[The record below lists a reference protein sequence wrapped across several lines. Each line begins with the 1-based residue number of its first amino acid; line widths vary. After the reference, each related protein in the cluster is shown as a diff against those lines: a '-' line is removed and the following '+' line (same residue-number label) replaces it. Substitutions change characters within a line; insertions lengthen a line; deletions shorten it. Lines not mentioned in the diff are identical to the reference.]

1 MKNLLNK
8 LQSLASKKPSMPKM
22 TFLRKRLDKVE
33 KHFVKGGKFEK
44 LHPLYDALD
53 TFMFVPGYKTKN
65 GPHVRDSIDLKRS
78 MIFVVIA
85 LLPCLLFG
93 IYNTGFQSNLL
104 YAFKGSI
111 ELYNAEPLLSNI
123 LSNLWVGLITVLPI
137 YIVAYSVGGL
147 CEAIFSIIRKHEI
160 NEGFLVTGMLIPLCL
175 PPDIPLWM
183 VGVATAFGIIIGKE
197 IFGGTGFNIFNPALV
212 ARAFL
217 FFSYPQYMS
226 GDKVWVVDTGEA
238 YGVIDGISKATPLA
252 DLTNTPIEQ
261 LSSGPEAIT
270 WLDMFLGFIPGSIGE
285 TSTLCILIGALFLI
299 ITGIGSWRTMA
310 GVLFGMLF
318 MTLTLNYIIGPLLF
332 QSNHF
337 LFVGPQWHFVMG
349 GFAFGMVF
357 MATDPVSSAQTDK
370 GRLYYGFLIGLMAI
384 LIRVLNPAYPEGM
397 MLAILFA
404 NAFAPMIDYY
414 VIKANIKKRQV
425 RSANR

>member
-1 MKNLLNK
+1 MKNLLDK
-8 LQSLASKKPSMPKM
+8 LQSLSEIKPTMPKM
-22 TFLRKRLDKVE
+22 TFLRKQLDKVE

-44 LHPLYDALD
+44 LHPLYDAID
-53 TFMFVPGYKTKN
+53 TFLFVPGYKTKN

-78 MIFVVIA
+78 MIFVVLS

-93 IYNTGFQSNLL
+93 IYNTGYQSNLL
-104 YAFKGSI
+104 YDLNYSQNP
-111 ELYNAEPLLSNI
+111 LYINI
-123 LSNLWVGLITVLPI
+123 FNNLWVGLLTVLPI
-137 YIVAYSVGGL
+137 IIVVYSVGGI

-183 VGVATAFGIIIGKE
+183 VGIATAFGIVIGKE
-197 IFGGTGFNIFNPALV
+197 IFGGTGFNVFNPALV

-226 GDKVWVVDTGEA
+226 GDKVWVVKNSEEYVTQ
-238 YGVIDGISKATPLA
+238 ATPLG
-252 DLTNTPIEQ
+252 DLANATIPANGKIPYVTDIIEP
-261 LSSGPEAIT
+261 SWT
-270 WLDMFLGFIPGSIGE
+270 DMFLGFIPGSIGE

-310 GVLFGMLF
+310 GVLVGMIF
-318 MTLTLNYIIGPLLF
+318 MTFTLNYIVGPLF
-332 QSNHF
+332 AQENVF

-357 MATDPVSSAQTDK
+357 MATDPVSSAQTDR
-370 GRLYYGFLIGLMAI
+370 GRLYYGFLIGFMTV

-414 VIKANIKKRQV
+414 VVKGNIKRRQL